1 VYEDE
6 TERCKM
12 DNLADR
18 IKEIVSQNVYLEPS
32 SFNRV
37 RTGQLTL
44 EGGRLFVS
52 QFSHFTRNFPRWLA
66 AVAANCPEPEVRKF
80 IAGNLYEEEIGPAGQ
95 GSHFD
100 LLLRQGEAMGLT
112 RGEIE
117 TTAPFPTTAL
127 AISALENI
135 CRNPSWLEGLAAT
148 TGLECIN
155 HPAVRAQAGVIIIN
169 DVRAWKHLGLSDQQ
183 LKSRTIHM
191 EEDEK
196 HVETGL
202 KILAAHAVTEEAREK
217 VVNSARKALSAF
229 RLLME
234 GIGVAAFGNNSQT
247 PRAG

>member
-1 VYEDE
+1 
-6 TERCKM
+6 M
-12 DNLADR
+12 SLANQ
-18 IKEIVSQNVYLEPS
+18 IKEIVLNSLYLEPAAY
-32 SFNRV
+32 NRV
-37 RTGQLTL
+37 EPGQLTL

-66 AVAANCPEPEVRKF
+66 AVASNCPESDVRKF
-80 IAGNLYEEEIGPAGQ
+80 IAGNLYEEEVGPAGQ
-95 GSHFD
+95 GSHYD

-112 RGEIE
+112 RQKIE
-117 TTAPFPTTAL
+117 ETVPFSTTAL
-127 AISALENI
+127 AISTLEHI

-169 DVRAWKHLGLSDQQ
+169 DVRAWKHLGLNDQQ

-202 KILAAHAVTEEAREK
+202 KILAAHATTQEAREK
-217 VVNSARKALSAF
+217 VVNSAREALLAF

-234 GIGVAAFGNNSQT
+234 GIGAAALANRS
-247 PRAG
+247 

>member
-1 VYEDE
+1 
-6 TERCKM
+6 M
-12 DNLADR
+12 NNLADQ
-18 IKEIVSQNVYLEPS
+18 IKEIVLNALYLEPG

-37 RTGQLTL
+37 EPGQLTSV
-44 EGGRLFVS
+44 GGRVFIC

-66 AVAANCPEPEVRKF
+66 AVASNCPESEVRKF

-95 GSHFD
+95 GSHYD

-112 RGEIE
+112 REAIE
-117 TTAPFPTTAL
+117 TTTPLSTTAL

-155 HPAVRAQAGVIIIN
+155 HPVVRAESGVIIIN

-183 LKSRTIHM
+183 LRSRTIHT

-196 HVETGL
+196 HVENGL
-202 KILAAHAVTEEAREK
+202 RILAAHAATEEAQEK
-217 VVNSARKALSAF
+217 VVNSAREALLAF

-234 GIGVAAFGNNSQT
+234 GIGKAAFGNL
-247 PRAG
+247 R

>member
-1 VYEDE
+1 MSVLE
-6 TERCKM
+6 
-12 DNLADR
+12 NR
-18 IKEIVSQNVYLEPS
+18 IKELVLQTVYLEPS

-37 RTGQLTL
+37 DPGELTK
-44 EGGRLFVS
+44 EGGKVFVS

-66 AVAANCPEPEVRKF
+66 AVAANCTAPDVRKF
-80 IAGNLYEEEIGPAGQ
+80 LAANLYEEEIGSSGQ
-95 GSHFD
+95 GSHYD

-112 RGEIE
+112 REEIE
-117 TTAPFPTTAL
+117 KTAPFPTTTL

-155 HPAVRAQAGVIIIN
+155 HPAVRARAGVVIIN
-169 DVRAWKHLGLSDQQ
+169 DVRAWKHLGLSEMQ

-196 HVETGL
+196 HVENGL
-202 KILAAHAVTEEAREK
+202 KILAAHASTEEAQEK
-217 VVNSARKALSAF
+217 VVNSARAALLAF

-234 GIGVAAFGNNSQT
+234 GIGAAALESKSEN
-247 PRAG
+247 PHAK

>member
-1 VYEDE
+1 
-6 TERCKM
+6 M
-12 DNLADR
+12 SLANQ
-18 IKEIVSQNVYLEPS
+18 IKETVLNVIYLEPA

-37 RTGQLTL
+37 EPGQLTT

-66 AVAANCPEPEVRKF
+66 AVASNCPESDVRKF
-80 IAGNLYEEEIGPAGQ
+80 IAGNLYEEEVGPAGQ
-95 GSHFD
+95 GSHYD
-100 LLLRQGEAMGLT
+100 LLLRQGEAMELT
-112 RGEIE
+112 RQKIE
-117 TTAPFPTTAL
+117 ETAPFPTTTL

-169 DVRAWKHLGLSDQQ
+169 DVRAWKHLGLSDRQ
-183 LKSRTIHM
+183 LRSRTIHM

-202 KILAAHAVTEEAREK
+202 KILADHASAEEAQEK
-217 VVNSARKALSAF
+217 IVKSAREALLAF
-229 RLLME
+229 SLLME
-234 GIGVAAFGNNSQT
+234 GIGKAAFAAD
-247 PRAG
+247 R

>member
-1 VYEDE
+1 
-6 TERCKM
+6 M
-12 DNLADR
+12 SLANQ
-18 IKEIVSQNVYLEPS
+18 IKEIVLNSIYLEPAA
-32 SFNRV
+32 FNRV
-37 RTGQLTL
+37 EPGQLTM

-66 AVAANCPEPEVRKF
+66 AVAANCPESDVRKF

-95 GSHFD
+95 GSHYD

-117 TTAPFPTTAL
+117 TTVPFSTTAL

-148 TGLECIN
+148 AGLECIN

-183 LKSRTIHM
+183 LRSRTIHT

-196 HVETGL
+196 HVENGL
-202 KILAAHAVTEEAREK
+202 KILAEHAATVEAQEK
-217 VVNSARKALSAF
+217 VVNSAREALLAF

-234 GIGVAAFGNNSQT
+234 GIGKAAFGNL
-247 PRAG
+247 R